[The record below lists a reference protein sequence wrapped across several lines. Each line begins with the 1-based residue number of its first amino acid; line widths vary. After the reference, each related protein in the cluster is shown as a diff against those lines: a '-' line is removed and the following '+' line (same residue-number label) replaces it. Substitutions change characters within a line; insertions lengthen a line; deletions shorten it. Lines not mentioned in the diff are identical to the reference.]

1 MWLQKRYLMTAPGKI
16 KRCAGPGCDK
26 VINFDWSEPPDDP
39 VIRGRAVR
47 GIYKSKEYC
56 STNCRVKRWQRNQKN
71 NKN

>member
-1 MWLQKRYLMTAPGKI
+1 MGGRI
-16 KRCAGPGCDK
+16 AG
-26 VINFDWSEPPDDP
+26 SDDP

-71 NKN
+71 SKD